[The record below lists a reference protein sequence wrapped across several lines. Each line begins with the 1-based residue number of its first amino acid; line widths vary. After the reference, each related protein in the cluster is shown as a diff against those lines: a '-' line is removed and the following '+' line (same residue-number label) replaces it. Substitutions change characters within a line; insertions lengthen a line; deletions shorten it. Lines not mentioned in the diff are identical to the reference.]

1 MLLENGYKVVIMD
14 NLRNSFIQAYEHM
27 KRIAG
32 DKADNMKFVKVKR
45 CGDFATAFSS
55 SCAAPIRRVLS
66 AINLQPQAWSAAR
79 LHLMQAK
86 QQTSS

>member
-45 CGDFATAFSS
+45 CHDPARAISS
-55 SCAAPIRRVLS
+55 SRFAPTRAMFSAMDFIQALS
-66 AINLQPQAWSAAR
+66 TAQLQLTQAN
-79 LHLMQAK
+79 